1 MNKEADKFYYRQ
13 LIYKNFADIVESL
26 NVTPLTK
33 KRIEK
38 HKKYIKSFDIKG
50 KAQYKTYNLLNS
62 YYNTQF
68 KDNALICLELFS
80 IKKMFTL
87 NK

>member
-1 MNKEADKFYYRQ
+1 MNKETDNFYYRQ

-38 HKKYIKSFDIKG
+38 HKKYINSFDIKG

-68 KDNALICLELFS
+68 KNNALICLELFS
-80 IKKMFTL
+80 IKKNVYF
-87 NK
+87 K